1 MRAIKEVFI
10 NFKRSGFLSLISMG
24 TIIVTITVLAGY
36 YLISETVKHFM
47 NELQNKVEIVVFL
60 VDNISKD
67 KIDNMITEIKEFPE
81 ISEVVFI
88 SKLDAYQEF
97 AQDKEMKQI
106 LDSFEGNP
114 LPDSIKI
121 KLKDHTKKSIEKLT
135 KFLNTKEGVLEVQY
149 GGKDIENFLNIIN
162 VIKLITAVAGIIFV
176 IASILVVSSIINLT
190 IYARRHDIYVFRMVG
205 ATDLYIRLPFIMEGL
220 IHGIIGGVIGWVVIY
235 IIIKILSLQIQK
247 EMGINLLNFYI
258 FRPEF
263 FTVKFLIGCIISGAI
278 LGFIGSLLSQG
289 RIRGDYY

>member
-1 MRAIKEVFI
+1 MRVIREVFI
-10 NFKRSGFLSLISMG
+10 NFKRSGFLSLISIG

-36 YLISETVKHFM
+36 YLISETVNHFM

-60 VDNISKD
+60 NDNISKD
-67 KIDNMITEIKEFPE
+67 KIDNIITEIKEFPE
-81 ISEVVFI
+81 ISEVFFI

-97 AQDKEMKQI
+97 AKDKEMKQI

-114 LPDSIKI
+114 FPDSIKI
-121 KLKDHTKKSIEKLT
+121 KLKDYTKQNIEKLT
-135 KFLNTKEGVLEVQY
+135 TFLNNKEGVLEVQY
-149 GGKDIENFLNIIN
+149 GGKDIEDFLNIIN
-162 VIKLITAVAGIIFV
+162 VIKLITAVAGVIFI

-220 IHGIIGGVIGWVVIY
+220 IHGIIGGLFGWVVIY

-247 EMGINLLNFYI
+247 EIGINLLNFYI

-263 FTVKFLIGCIISGAI
+263 FTVRFLIGCIVSGAL